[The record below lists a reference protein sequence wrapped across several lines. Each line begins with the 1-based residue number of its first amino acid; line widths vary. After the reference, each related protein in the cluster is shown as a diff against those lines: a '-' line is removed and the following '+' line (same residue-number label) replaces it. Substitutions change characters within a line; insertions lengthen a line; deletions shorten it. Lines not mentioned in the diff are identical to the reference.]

1 MATLNAIRICSSSS
15 RFDESAAF
23 IKFKYPVFSILMG
36 GDFGTSLCLIRSCG
50 LFVGAVIAGAAGAA
64 LAGATEAALA
74 GAAGISGAR

>member
-1 MATLNAIRICSSSS
+1 
-15 RFDESAAF
+15 
-23 IKFKYPVFSILMG
+23 MG